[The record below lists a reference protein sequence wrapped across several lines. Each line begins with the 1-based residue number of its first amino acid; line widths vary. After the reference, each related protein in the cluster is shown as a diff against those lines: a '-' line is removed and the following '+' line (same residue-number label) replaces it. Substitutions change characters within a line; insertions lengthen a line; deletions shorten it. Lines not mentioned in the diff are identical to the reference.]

1 MSIPLFIQTLRKK
14 IGHDYLLLPGLVA
27 VVFDEQGRVLLNQRS
42 DSHQWALISGIMEP
56 GEQPETA
63 IARECLEETGVEI
76 RVDQIVDVF
85 TSPVFT
91 HKNGDI
97 AQYLTVVYRCTRL
110 AGEPLVGDDESLD
123 VRFFG
128 LDALPP
134 LREDLGRALA
144 KAVEQR
150 DGVQAGFDGEG
161 G

>member
-1 MSIPLFIQTLRKK
+1 VPIPPFIQTIRKK

-27 VVFDEQGRVLLNQRS
+27 VVFDDHGRVLLNQRS

-56 GEQPETA
+56 DEQPATA

-76 RVDQIVDVF
+76 RVDQVVDVY

-91 HKNGDI
+91 HENGDI
-97 AQYLTVVYRCTRL
+97 AQYLTVVYRCTKIT
-110 AGEPLVGDDESLD
+110 GEPLVGDDESLD

-128 LDALPP
+128 LNELPP
-134 LREDLGRALA
+134 LREDLHRALG

-150 DGVQAGFDGEG
+150 GGERIG
-161 G
+161 TKY